1 MIKKYSISATIEAVI
16 ITGITD
22 EPFNI
27 DIKGDVVLTP
37 FVEVLTK
44 QIDVGNTFEMEA
56 CTERLNDKQ
65 KLIVDTI
72 CQIINAYNECLKQEE
87 LNQESMVS
95 DIPNEESAT
104 PETPDL
110 PF

>member
-1 MIKKYSISATIEAVI
+1 MIKNYSISATVETVT

-37 FVEVLTK
+37 FVEELTK
-44 QIDVGNTFEMEA
+44 QIDVGNTFELAGCPE
-56 CTERLNDKQ
+56 ELNDKQ
-65 KLIVDTI
+65 KLVAGTI
-72 CQIINAYNECLKQEE
+72 RQIIDAYNECLKQEE
-87 LNQESMVS
+87 SYKEPFVS
-95 DIPNEESAT
+95 DIPNVESST
-104 PETPDL
+104 PETSDL

>member
-1 MIKKYSISATIEAVI
+1 MIKKYSISATVEAVI

-37 FVEVLTK
+37 FVEELTK

-56 CTERLNDKQ
+56 CTEGLNDKQ
-65 KLIVDTI
+65 KLVADTI
-72 CQIINAYNECLKQEE
+72 CQIIDAYNECLNPE
-87 LNQESMVS
+87 NS
-95 DIPNEESAT
+95 DVDGSAIDT
-104 PETPDL
+104 VDSTEDHTSDL
-110 PF
+110 PS

>member
-1 MIKKYSISATIEAVI
+1 MIKKYSISATVEAVI

-37 FVEVLTK
+37 FVEELTK

-56 CTERLNDKQ
+56 CTEGLNDKQ
-65 KLIVDTI
+65 KLVADTI
-72 CQIINAYNECLKQEE
+72 CQIIDAYNECLAGYKEI
-87 LNQESMVS
+87 LN
-95 DIPNEESAT
+95 
-104 PETPDL
+104 
-110 PF
+110 